1 MIQSASY
8 LVCFGKR
15 EKKKREKKREKKKG
29 KKKSE
34 KKKGEKE
41 KKSVR
46 KKKERRKKKQ
56 KNRHKLFQRKVGDK
70 VVDISCL
77 VVVSPHYL
85 YCRCDLHL
93 YLVVQS
99 YLVSFIDAS
108 CATP

>member
-1 MIQSASY
+1 M
-8 LVCFGKR
+8 FWKEG
-15 EKKKREKKREKKKG
+15 EKKREKKEKKKE

-34 KKKGEKE
+34 RKKGEKE

-46 KKKERRKKKQ
+46 KKKEKKKKQ

-77 VVVSPHYL
+77 AVVSPHYL

-93 YLVVQS
+93 YLAVQS

-108 CATP
+108 CATT

>member
-1 MIQSASY
+1 M
-8 LVCFGKR
+8 FWKEG
-15 EKKKREKKREKKKG
+15 EKKREKKEKKRR

-34 KKKGEKE
+34 RKKGEKE

-46 KKKERRKKKQ
+46 KKKEKKQKQ

-77 VVVSPHYL
+77 AVVSPHYL

-93 YLVVQS
+93 YLAVKS
-99 YLVSFIDAS
+99 YLVSFIGAS

>member
-1 MIQSASY
+1 MER
-8 LVCFGKR
+8 GRKKERKKR
-15 EKKKREKKREKKKG
+15 DRKKREKKGKKSQRKKKER
-29 KKKSE
+29 K
-34 KKKGEKE
+34 

-46 KKKERRKKKQ
+46 KKKREKKKKQ

-77 VVVSPHYL
+77 AVVSPHYL

-93 YLVVQS
+93 YLAVQS

-108 CATP
+108 CATT

>member
-15 EKKKREKKREKKKG
+15 EKKREKKNERKKRKKKSKKKKERKKKKCEEKKREK
-29 KKKSE
+29 
-34 KKKGEKE
+34 
-41 KKSVR
+41 
-46 KKKERRKKKQ
+46 KKKQ

-77 VVVSPHYL
+77 AVVSHHYL

-93 YLVVQS
+93 YLAVQS

-108 CATP
+108 CATT

>member
-8 LVCFGKR
+8 VVCFGKTEKKERKKTR
-15 EKKKREKKREKKKG
+15 EKKGEKKVRE
-29 KKKSE
+29 
-34 KKKGEKE
+34 KKGEKE
-41 KKSVR
+41 KKCEE
-46 KKKERRKKKQ
+46 KKREEKKQ

-77 VVVSPHYL
+77 AVVSPHYL
-85 YCRCDLHL
+85 HCCCDLHL
-93 YLVVQS
+93 YLAVKS

>member
-1 MIQSASY
+1 MER
-8 LVCFGKR
+8 GRKKTR
-15 EKKKREKKREKKKG
+15 EKKE

-34 KKKGEKE
+34 KKKE
-41 KKSVR
+41 R
-46 KKKERRKKKQ
+46 KKKKCEEKKREKKKKQ

-77 VVVSPHYL
+77 AVVSPHYL

-93 YLVVQS
+93 YLAVQS

-108 CATP
+108 CATT

>member
-1 MIQSASY
+1 M
-8 LVCFGKR
+8 FWKEG
-15 EKKKREKKREKKKG
+15 EKKKEKNEKKKE

-34 KKKGEKE
+34 RKKGEKE

-46 KKKERRKKKQ
+46 KKKRRKKKQ
-56 KNRHKLFQRKVGDK
+56 KKLHKLFQRKVGDK

-77 VVVSPHYL
+77 AVVSPHYL
-85 YCRCDLHL
+85 HCCCDLHL
-93 YLVVQS
+93 YLAVKS

>member
-1 MIQSASY
+1 MER
-8 LVCFGKR
+8 GRKKER
-15 EKKKREKKREKKKG
+15 EKTREKKR

-34 KKKGEKE
+34 KKGEKE
-41 KKSVR
+41 KKCE
-46 KKKERRKKKQ
+46 KKKREEKKTKKSAQ
-56 KNRHKLFQRKVGDK
+56 TFQRKVGDK

-77 VVVSPHYL
+77 AVVSPHYL

-93 YLVVQS
+93 YLAVKS